1 MSATE
6 EDTELRDLLVQ
17 TLENNGVLNKIKA
30 ELRAAV
36 FLALEEQEKV
46 QNKTPLVNEQ
56 LKRFLNTKDGSL
68 ASSLIVEFL
77 QFFNLDFTL
86 AVYQPETNTVS
97 RLEDRKILARDL
109 RIFETEGS
117 KGAPLLVELIKRQQ
131 QKDKDLST
139 EDDHPSISQELS
151 SKQITEVKKLFDM
164 LDKDK
169 SGKISKDDVKLLFM
183 DLLPHFHRS
192 MLETYVTDEFKTV
205 DKATVEFIEV
215 LGLYKRLFLHCRS
228 VVVPDVS
235 EKAAPWKPLEGKLN
249 TQNSLSKDEEI
260 PRYKGHVKESREMT
274 EVQKAFEIN
283 SPVVSSTEERNRSA
297 IYSSIGDEPNLD
309 TKLADKTLSVKHGKS
324 FNFDE
329 DVDEDEGDSFFDD
342 PLPKQNKIYSWNA
355 DKNSDTDED
364 AEDSLREINHRLS
377 PVDRMTESKK
387 PAGSYSESKKPAG
400 NLTSL
405 SDAPALKTGSGSL
418 TGMPLSKEPNR
429 LGKTAEMKELK
440 TINDKISRLE
450 LGDEDDDYDDD
461 FNSASHRS
469 DKTKSEISIGEEIE
483 EEISEGEDL
492 FKVVDLTQDRT
503 ISQLSDVADYIE
515 EVSQS

>member
-342 PLPKQNKIYSWNA
+342 PLPKQNKIYSW
-355 DKNSDTDED
+355 
-364 AEDSLREINHRLS
+364 
-377 PVDRMTESKK
+377 MTESKK

-418 TGMPLSKEPNR
+418 TGMPLSKEPNIG